1 MDINFFLQVTSDGKP
16 KIIDI
21 IDTTGSGDVNT
32 STIVKPKDGIITGIS
47 GRTLKVIIEHFQKL

>member
-1 MDINFFLQVTSDGKP
+1 MWHVHVYFLQVTTLGLP

-32 STIVKPKDGIITGIS
+32 STIVEAKDGEITGLT
-47 GRTLKVIIEHFQKL
+47 GRKLQVIL